1 MTDKDIDKKFMAAAL
16 EEARK
21 AAAIG
26 EVPIGA
32 VMTCKGE
39 IIARGFNKKET
50 SADPTLHGEIVAI
63 TAAAKALKAWRLTE
77 TTLYVTLEPC
87 LMCMGALI
95 AARVPRLVFAASD
108 PKAGACGSLFDVSND
123 KRLNH
128 SIEVA
133 QGIYERESR
142 NMLKGFFKELRGR

>member
-1 MTDKDIDKKFMAAAL
+1 LTDKDIDKKFMAAAL